1 MITIDGNGVIEAY
14 NPAAELIFGYSA
26 EEAIRQSL
34 NLIVP
39 INQKDEHA
47 RYIKDSD
54 LHAPKIIHRER
65 ELNGLHKSGKLIPIK
80 LKVTPMSSD
89 GETTYVGTIRDISDR
104 IKSKNELNDQAERHP
119 EDRLHQ
125 HFFAP

>member
-1 MITIDGNGVIEAY
+1 MVDPNMVEVG
-14 NPAAELIFGYSA
+14 
-26 EEAIRQSL
+26 
-34 NLIVP
+34 
-39 INQKDEHA
+39 
-47 RYIKDSD
+47 
-54 LHAPKIIHRER
+54 
-65 ELNGLHKSGKLIPIK
+65 

-89 GETTYVGTIRDISDR
+89 GEKTYVGTIRDISDR